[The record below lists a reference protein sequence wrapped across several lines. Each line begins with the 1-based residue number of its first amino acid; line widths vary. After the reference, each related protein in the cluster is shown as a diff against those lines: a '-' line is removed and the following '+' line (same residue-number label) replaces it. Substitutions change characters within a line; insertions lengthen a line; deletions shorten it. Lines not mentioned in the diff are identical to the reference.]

1 MKDQSDTQKSS
12 LAISSTSS
20 DKTVVHRP
28 DRVTTLK
35 QLEEQLPSSRLE
47 GGASMSHQGSIM
59 QAQHHVMGGGRAG
72 GHRERDRL
80 KFLEGRKTRP
90 TDGEPH
96 VLSVEEREK
105 VRQRREAYFGSQD
118 RKNEKGTTVSVEK
131 KAEDTSKQ
139 LSTSGSTE
147 KQSSGKEEHTVEAR
161 TVERKTVSE
170 RDNGRVKQSK
180 REAGDEKR
188 GSKSEENGQLQRHK
202 HLVPVK
208 GKTEVQPGGSV
219 MEKGVKQQMRTQ
231 GKVGDRQGKG
241 VKDASAKN
249 SEPVATVDQQGLTD
263 GRDSE
268 IAAVLKPSAP
278 QQLVKDGANAAGIEH

>member
-1 MKDQSDTQKSS
+1 
-12 LAISSTSS
+12 
-20 DKTVVHRP
+20 
-28 DRVTTLK
+28 
-35 QLEEQLPSSRLE
+35 
-47 GGASMSHQGSIM
+47 
-59 QAQHHVMGGGRAG
+59 MGGGRAG

-118 RKNEKGTTVSVEK
+118 RKDKKGTTVSVEK
-131 KAEDTSKQ
+131 KAGDTSKQ
-139 LSTSGSTE
+139 LSTPGSTE

-170 RDNGRVKQSK
+170 RDKGRDKQSK

-188 GSKSEENGQLQRHK
+188 DSGRDKQSKREAGDEKRESKSEGTGQLQRHK

-219 MEKGVKQQMRTQ
+219 MEKGVKQQKRTQ
-231 GKVGDRQGKG
+231 EKVGDRQGKG
-241 VKDASAKN
+241 FTGVKESSAKN

-268 IAAVLKPSAP
+268 IDAVLKPP
-278 QQLVKDGANAAGIEH
+278 QLVKDGANAAEPCFVCEMPADASFIPCGHVVACKRCASRAKRCPICKTMVNGVS